1 MNTTLGHALNS
12 DRDLPY
18 TYKGRIDTN
27 LTDLQPQG
35 VQFGADLFRLR
46 ESKNVIALP
55 SKTSLQSSRSLR
67 YNNMDVPPVVVMP
80 NDFGWFAAKR
90 DPQTLKATHTNGDIY
105 PDWRIPSP
113 WADPSVDPRTLRASS
128 LRDDPTPPSPAG
140 CPPVPPPTESEK
152 AGAAADLMKATGA
165 QACSTHQMSATAKA
179 TVSALFASA
188 AISMTASESST
199 LGCEQIIAIAE
210 KYRAVQRNVTCILN
224 QSTTTIK
231 KVLTN
236 VNSIRFEAGGDLN
249 IMCPTMKIGQGI
261 SIKTMDEINISDQD
275 ETQIADDISSVAK
288 AVANTI
294 QTNVAGFGSTEKGGK
309 EVIDRLTQVDN
320 IDYKA
325 KVKQAFREFSTT
337 MDNQNNLVFKA
348 GGNINIF
355 AKEQC
360 EITQDIVLDLA
371 AKYVIDTVLKDAFSS
386 SMSSVNEFENQ
397 IQQSSE
403 GKGAEALD
411 DGFWSGYFSGNLVMY
426 LIGGVILLVIL
437 YAGYKLFMSP
447 AGQKAI
453 NDASSKMG
461 KAGSS
466 YCSLG

>member
-1 MNTTLGHALNS
+1 MYNTM
-12 DRDLPY
+12 
-18 TYKGRIDTN
+18 GRLAIPKERSPQWSVSMERATRPLSAGITN
-27 LTDLQPQG
+27 LPTGKSRAPTATYPNNLGWFDPNQDPKTRKPEDFVINPHG
-35 VQFGADLFRLR
+35 DIPSLR
-46 ESKNVIALP
+46 PNKLSPWYLM
-55 SKTSLQSSRSLR
+55 SSSRLG
-67 YNNMDVPPVVVMP
+67 D
-80 NDFGWFAAKR
+80 DT
-90 DPQTLKATHTNGDIY
+90 PQ
-105 PDWRIPSP
+105 
-113 WADPSVDPRTLRASS
+113 
-128 LRDDPTPPSPAG
+128 PAG
-140 CPPVPPPTESEK
+140 CPPVPPPSESEK

-188 AISMTASESST
+188 ALSLTASESST

-210 KYRAVQRNVTCILN
+210 KYRAVQQNVTCILN

-249 IMCPTMKIGQGI
+249 IMCPDLKIGQGI
-261 SIKTMDEINISDQD
+261 SIKTMDEITISDQD

-288 AVANTI
+288 AVANTV

-348 GGNINIF
+348 GGNINIM

-360 EITQDIVLDLA
+360 QITQDIVLDLA
-371 AKYVIDTVLKDAFSS
+371 SKYVIDSVLKDAFSTS
-386 SMSSVNEFENQ
+386 ISSVNEFENQ
-397 IQQSSE
+397 IQQSSQ
-403 GKGAEALD
+403 GKGAESLD
-411 DGFWSGYFSGNLVMY
+411 EGFWNNYFNSSMIMY
-426 LIGGVILLVIL
+426 IIGGIILFVLLFV
-437 YAGYKLFMSP
+437 GYKLFMSP
-447 AGQKAI
+447 AGQKAA
-453 NDASSKMG
+453 ASASESY
-461 KAGSS
+461 KAGKS
-466 YCSLG
+466 YCSL

>member
-1 MNTTLGHALNS
+1 MYNTMGRLEIPKERPAQWS
-12 DRDLPY
+12 VSM
-18 TYKGRIDTN
+18 KGATPPLSTRM
-27 LTDLQPQG
+27 
-35 VQFGADLFRLR
+35 
-46 ESKNVIALP
+46 
-55 SKTSLQSSRSLR
+55 TSLPTGKSRAPKSSDSLGSS
-67 YNNMDVPPVVVMP
+67 YGVPPLILVP
-80 NDFGWFAAKR
+80 NDLGWFAM
-90 DPQTLKATHTNGDIY
+90 DG
-105 PDWRIPSP
+105 
-113 WADPSVDPRTLRASS
+113 DPRTLKSS
-128 LRDDPTPPSPAG
+128 GNAIYLHGDIPPVLPKTLSPWVLMGSSRLGDDTPQPAG
-140 CPPVPPPTESEK
+140 CPPVPPPSESEK

-188 AISMTASESST
+188 ALSLTASESST

-210 KYRAVQRNVTCILN
+210 KYRAVQQNVTCILN

-249 IMCPTMKIGQGI
+249 IMCPDLKIGQGI
-261 SIKTMDEINISDQD
+261 SIKTVDEINISDQD

-348 GGNINIF
+348 GGNINIM

-360 EITQDIVLDLA
+360 QITQDIVLDLA
-371 AKYVIDTVLKDAFSS
+371 SKYVIDSVLKDAFSTS
-386 SMSSVNEFENQ
+386 ISSVNDFENQ
-397 IQQSSE
+397 IQQSSQ
-403 GKGAEALD
+403 GKGAESLD
-411 DGFWSGYFSGNLVMY
+411 EGFWNNYFNSSMMMY
-426 LIGGVILLVIL
+426 IIGGIILFVLLFV
-437 YAGYKLFMSP
+437 GYKLFMSP
-447 AGQKAI
+447 AGQKAVT
-453 NDASSKMG
+453 NASEAY
-461 KAGSS
+461 KAGKS
-466 YCSLG
+466 YCSLH